1 MKSKILLRC
10 ALLLFFIA
18 IAVLIAGF
26 QGKSSIAVAWPV
38 SGSLVQ
44 LSGSVK
50 GWKAITGL
58 GGVAAALVLFV
69 WGLISL
75 FTRGGKK
82 AGGEPLPEPQTGPG
96 AKGQAASQ

>member
-10 ALLLFFIA
+10 ALLVFFLA
-18 IAVLIAGF
+18 LAVLIAGF

-44 LSGSVK
+44 LSGSIN
-50 GWKAITGL
+50 GWKAIAGL
-58 GGVAAALVLFV
+58 AGFAAAVVLFV

-82 AGGEPLPEPQTGPG
+82 AIEAPLPQTGPG